1 MYLVVTERTWTSGN
15 LMVAPGG
22 KATGKFKSLGIV
34 NGKCFFLNVFQSAL
48 LMSLPGERT
57 MAVES
62 HNWVVKYWWLGLVS
76 TRAAIVVNN
85 EFYFS
90 NVRWHIVVLT
100 EWKISHTRILEC
112 WHSAFFPVSPCD
124 LTWMQLQ
131 STFLFAR
138 GQTRLVCTRAI
149 MEGHKMRML
158 MYVNSR
164 ALKVSFVI
172 KVKKKKKVMLE

>member
-1 MYLVVTERTWTSGN
+1 MYLVVTERTWTS
-15 LMVAPGG
+15 G

-76 TRAAIVVNN
+76 TRAAIVVND

-100 EWKISHTRILEC
+100 EWKISYTRILEC

-131 STFLFAR
+131 STFFFCKRTYTFGLYKSYNGRTQNANAY
-138 GQTRLVCTRAI
+138 VCKFESI
-149 MEGHKMRML
+149 ESK
-158 MYVNSR
+158 
-164 ALKVSFVI
+164 FCD
-172 KVKKKKKVMLE
+172 